1 MQHGEVDRFI
11 EALPRPWQQQTCRDL
26 LTMIR
31 ESSMP
36 VTESIKWGQPH
47 FDGRSAVLKWYCA
60 RGWTNVIFY
69 RGHLLADVTGLFEP
83 TDNVRM
89 RTWRIAPDQAVVG
102 TGFDRLLAQAVAL
115 DLREG

>member
-1 MQHGEVDRFI
+1 
-11 EALPRPWQQQTCRDL
+11 
-26 LTMIR
+26 
-31 ESSMP
+31 MP